1 MRGGGIASAAVRSER
16 WRGRWRVGEGEVER
30 WRGGEVPAA
39 RGYGVLAPRRRL
51 ARRGSCVGTHPVD
64 KDMR

>member
-1 MRGGGIASAAVRSER
+1 MRGGGIAGAAVEREVER
-16 WRGRWRVGEGEVER
+16 WGGGEVER

-39 RGYGVLAPRRRL
+39 RGHGVLAPRRRL